1 MIRTADE
8 VSGSGPGGTRWSC
21 LRCEEEVSGAERVE
35 AALEES
41 EYGSE
46 GDALFGYGSD
56 DLDFTDLSSGSV
68 GDDSESL
75 ASE

>member
-1 MIRTADE
+1 M
-8 VSGSGPGGTRWSC
+8 SGT
-21 LRCEEEVSGAERVE
+21 ERVE

-46 GDALFGYGSD
+46 GDASFGYGSD

-68 GDDSESL
+68 EDDSESF